1 MRLGVEIRPDRLPAK
16 DNILFFKTASAPASA
31 KNAITGQ

>member
-16 DNILFFKTASAPASA
+16 DNILFLKQHLRPQAQKTR
-31 KNAITGQ
+31 